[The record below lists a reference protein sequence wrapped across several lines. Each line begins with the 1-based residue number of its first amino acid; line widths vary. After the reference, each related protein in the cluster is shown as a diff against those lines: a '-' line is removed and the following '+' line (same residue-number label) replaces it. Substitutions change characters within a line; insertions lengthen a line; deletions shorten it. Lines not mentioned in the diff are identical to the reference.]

1 MPPGCK
7 RIPKSPDYYAAV
19 QLPNVACVSAA
30 STESRPA
37 ASRTDG
43 TVDHYDVIV
52 VRHRLRHPRLRAPDA
67 RVGPDGV
74 TLDEMWGESDV
85 FSYRGVAVPKLPNFF
100 VLNGPFSPVNNVT
113 IPATLADE
121 MGWVCEVL
129 AAGVDEESA
138 IVPSEQTTEEFV
150 SWLAEAIPQT
160 VWADG
165 CVNWYQS
172 ARVPRDLALVRQGT
186 DRDVPRPASRPPRP
200 RAVAPGCGGHD

>member
-1 MPPGCK
+1 MIVWATGF
-7 RIPKSPDYYAAV
+7 DTHAYV
-19 QLPNVACVSAA
+19 
-30 STESRPA
+30 RPM
-37 ASRTDG
+37 
-43 TVDHYDVIV
+43 HV
-52 VRHRLRHPRLRAPDA
+52 VGL
-67 RVGPDGV
+67 DGV

-113 IPATLADE
+113 IPRTLDDE

-129 AAGVDEESA
+129 AAGVDEECA

-172 ARVPRDLALVRQGT
+172 ARGFPVIWPWYDQEQTEMFRDLRLDRLDRVPSRLGAADTT
-186 DRDVPRPASRPPRP
+186 DRH
-200 RAVAPGCGGHD
+200 VA